1 MKKNI
6 LQLVLASIF
15 LCSTF
20 VSMSQSYE
28 IRTHENEMG
37 YIEVQMKETD
47 GGEALPETTD
57 DINDITFAVRWPSS
71 YSADLDFLCATQTY
85 NMTDPANSRLTEGI
99 YHYRYYNAS
108 PSNFDCPENWIV
120 DTWVTITTFYV
131 SSGSGTNGIFE
142 IAPQNFGISTL
153 NWQILEDGVPPIIQR
168 EPTINGNV
176 SGYTYPTIVYD
187 FVWVGGATGMG
198 NEPDYW
204 NIVGNWEDQCGN
216 TPSSGN
222 PPYQTSE
229 NVYIPDVSAGSNYYP
244 EDFKVSVGYAFN
256 CGYLKI
262 ASGAHITVPDL
273 STNAGTFTYFNVAEN
288 AIIEGALNLFPLGH
302 VTVSGSTTINSAGGI
317 VVQATSA
324 GVGSFIDNGTITYG
338 GSGTATVQT
347 YLSNSAGVGSFDIHL
362 IGPTVDEENYT
373 GTGTGAYL
381 EEFILDGVST
391 YAYEW
396 DESVVSTSAWVN
408 LTSLTDEI
416 YSGNGIGLSATDN
429 DNHTLSMT
437 GALMTGSVS
446 SPALTYSSN
455 HIELISNPYPSAIDF
470 DGLAGTDNSTQVQN
484 KYWIYNPAADNYVAN
499 ATPYSGD
506 DKYIQVGQ
514 GFFVEMKQAG
524 TFDFTNARRA
534 HSNVAFR
541 DLIPNKL
548 TVKVFGGQEGYEDKL
563 SVRFDDYATNGYD
576 IEIEAKKWESQ
587 NNDATQIRSIAEDN
601 TELSINVLP
610 TESLYS
616 GMTSVPMHFSCG
628 YNTEYSLSFFDIE
641 SFEYGTEIW
650 LEDKQVGGDWVSVN
664 DNPDYTFTATPD
676 DLEDRF
682 VIHFF
687 GPTGVDEFGIENTV
701 NIYSYRQNA
710 FVRNNTNEVIKMVS
724 IYTLS
729 GELVQE
735 VNTVDLKLSK
745 FWVSNNMGY
754 YVVRVI
760 TDKNVYTNKVFIS
773 K

>member
-1 MKKNI
+1 MKKIFI
-6 LQLVLASIF
+6 LLISFIIITIPVFSQTFEMRTYLNDYDYVAVQLRQTALGSQPDALSNTDGDEFSDMVFTLRW
-15 LCSTF
+15 L
-20 VSMSQSYE
+20 QSYGNVDVDVICTDYNITE
-28 IRTHENEMG
+28 SSPRTTLDTYYYQKFGISAAFICPVDYVLNE
-37 YIEVQMKETD
+37 
-47 GGEALPETTD
+47 
-57 DINDITFAVRWPSS
+57 
-71 YSADLDFLCATQTY
+71 
-85 NMTDPANSRLTEGI
+85 
-99 YHYRYYNAS
+99 
-108 PSNFDCPENWIV
+108 
-120 DTWVTITTFYV
+120 WVTIATIETNLG
-131 SSGSGTNGIFE
+131 SGSTSGTFE
-142 IAPQNFGISTL
+142 LAPNTWAGNLLATISWDGSGSLEYFPTL
-153 NWQILEDGVPPIIQR
+153 VTGACNNTPI
-168 EPTINGNV
+168 
-176 SGYTYPTIVYD
+176 PTIVYD
-187 FVWVGGATGMG
+187 YVWLGGGVGGFESNWFMG
-198 NEPDYW
+198 
-204 NIVGNWEDQCGN
+204 GNWTSACGVAQSAAPN
-216 TPSSGN
+216 STN
-222 PPYQTSE
+222 
-229 NVYIPDVSAGSNYYP
+229 NVYIPDVSGAS
-244 EDFKVSVGYAFN
+244 GYFPDAN
-256 CGYLKI
+256 LSATMACKNLRI
-262 ASGAHITVPDL
+262 ASGSYLSVPETNGSLAIAEELRTYGILKITP
-273 STNAGTFTYFNVAEN
+273 NAN
-288 AIIEGALNLFPLGH
+288 
-302 VTVSGSTTINSAGGI
+302 VTVTGNTYVEEAASIE
-317 VVQATSA
+317 VQATSA

-338 GSGTATVQT
+338 GSGTATVQI

-416 YSGNGIGLSATDN
+416 YSGKGIGLSATDN

-710 FVRNNTNEVIKMVS
+710 FVRNNTNEAIKRVS

-735 VNTVDLKLSK
+735 INTVDLKLSK

>member
-1 MKKNI
+1 MKKII
-6 LQLVLASIF
+6 LLAFLIGSAFLVSAQLVL
-15 LCSTF
+15 STG
-20 VSMSQSYE
+20 SQ
-28 IRTHENEMG
+28 I
-37 YIEVQMKETD
+37 
-47 GGEALPETTD
+47 L
-57 DINDITFAVRWPSS
+57 
-71 YSADLDFLCATQTY
+71 
-85 NMTDPANSRLTEGI
+85 
-99 YHYRYYNAS
+99 
-108 PSNFDCPENWIV
+108 
-120 DTWVTITTFYV
+120 VT
-131 SSGSGTNGIFE
+131 SGSTLVVNAVVNTSGTI
-142 IAPQNFGISTL
+142 
-153 NWQILEDGVPPIIQR
+153 D
-168 EPTINGNV
+168 
-176 SGYTYPTIVYD
+176 
-187 FVWVGGATGMG
+187 
-198 NEPDYW
+198 
-204 NIVGNWEDQCGN
+204 
-216 TPSSGN
+216 
-222 PPYQTSE
+222 
-229 NVYIPDVSAGSNYYP
+229 
-244 EDFKVSVGYAFN
+244 
-256 CGYLKI
+256 
-262 ASGAHITVPDL
+262 
-273 STNAGTFTYFNVAEN
+273 NAGTVSVKGDVTNN
-288 AIIEGALNLFPLGH
+288 SGGLFD
-302 VTVSGSTTINSAGGI
+302 SGSTGTITFTGSSAQEITGAVPVHFYGITNINNSTGVNLTNPTNNAAQEVHGVFNVYGIFNIEPDAKLTVGGSTYLNAAECL

-324 GVGSFIDNGTITYG
+324 GIGSFIDNGTVTYG
-338 GSGTATVQT
+338 GSGTAKVQT
-347 YLSNSAGVGSFDIHL
+347 YITNSGSGDWYIHL
-362 IGPTVDEENYT
+362 VGPTVDEENYT
-373 GTGTGAYL
+373 GTGTGAFL

-396 DESVVSTSAWVN
+396 DETIEINIGSEPWVN
-408 LTSLTDEI
+408 LSSLTDEI
-416 YSGNGIGLSATDN
+416 FTGKGIGIATN
-429 DNHTLSMT
+429 DHLPHTLEMT
-437 GALMTGSVS
+437 GALITGDKS
-446 SPALTYSSN
+446 SPSLTYSEN
-455 HIELISNPYPSAIDF
+455 YIELISNPYPSALDF
-470 DGLAGTDNSTQVQN
+470 DAFYANTGNDAVIQQKNWVWDAAAEIYLARTVTGGVQ
-484 KYWIYNPAADNYVAN
+484 
-499 ATPYSGD
+499 
-506 DKYIQVGQ
+506 YIQVGQ
-514 GFFVEMKQAG
+514 AFFVETLGAG
-524 TFDFTNARRA
+524 TVSYKNTNRV
-534 HSNVAFR
+534 HSNEAFR
-541 DLIPNKL
+541 DAIPNVL
-548 TVKVFGGQEGYEDKL
+548 TVNIFGGQENYRDEMI
-563 SVRFDDYATNGYD
+563 VMFTENATSGYD

-610 TESLYS
+610 AESLYS

>member
-416 YSGNGIGLSATDN
+416 YSGKGIGLSATDN

-745 FWVSNNMGY
+745 FWVSNNIGY

>member
-338 GSGTATVQT
+338 GSGTATVQI

-416 YSGNGIGLSATDN
+416 YSGKGIGLSATDN

-470 DGLAGTDNSTQVQN
+470 DGLAGTDNTSVVEN
-484 KYWIYNPAADNYVAN
+484 KYWIWNPVTNAYVAR
-499 ATPYSGD
+499 AAGSGGTQ
-506 DKYIQVGQ
+506 YVQVGQ
-514 GFFVEMKQAG
+514 GFFVETKTGGG
-524 TFDFTNARRA
+524 TFAFTNARRA
-534 HSNVAFR
+534 HSNDAFR
-541 DLIPNKL
+541 GMVTNSL
-548 TVKVFGGQEGYEDKL
+548 TVIAIGGQEGYKDEII
-563 SVRFDDYATNGYD
+563 VRFDDYATSGYD
-576 IEIEAKKWESQ
+576 IAIEAKKWESQ

>member
-745 FWVSNNMGY
+745 FWVSNNIGY